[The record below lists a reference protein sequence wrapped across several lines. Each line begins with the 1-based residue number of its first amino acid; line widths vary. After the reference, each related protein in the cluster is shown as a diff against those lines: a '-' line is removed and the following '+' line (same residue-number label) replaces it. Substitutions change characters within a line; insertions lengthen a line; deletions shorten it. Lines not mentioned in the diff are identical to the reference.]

1 MGTIWIAKFDGSI
14 QYSYGTSEKISET
27 KKLLNLLIENVT
39 IFQQCKGIL
48 LKNYDNLLEPPM
60 KVNLFEISLEDWLN
74 CKNCSRN
81 NYGFF
86 AISEKEFSIL
96 EDYEEN
102 NLGYEDVLD
111 KTEIIEFYTTKYS
124 LDYYV
129 NKVKQ
134 LEVNIQDLIGKKLRL
149 VKMNQSDKIKR
160 ENTNYN
166 NTEKHLEKNKNK
178 DEDKRFTIVF
188 DKVNQDYEMIVDAY
202 IG

>member
-1 MGTIWIAKFDGSI
+1 MGTIWIAKYDGSI
-14 QYSYGTSEKISET
+14 QYFYGTSEKISES

-39 IFQQCKGIL
+39 IYKQCKGIL
-48 LKNYDNLLEPPM
+48 VKNYDNLLEPPM

-74 CKNCSRN
+74 CKNCGKN

-86 AISEKEFSIL
+86 AIGEKEFSIMQ
-96 EDYEEN
+96 DYEEN

-111 KTEIIEFYTTKYS
+111 KSEILEFYNTKYS

-134 LEVNIQDLIGKKLRL
+134 LEFNIQDLVGKKLNL
-149 VKMNQSDKIKR
+149 VKINNNDTPNRPNSNKIKLDDK
-160 ENTNYN
+160 N
-166 NTEKHLEKNKNK
+166 NDT
-178 DEDKRFTIVF
+178 DKRFTIVF
-188 DKVNQDYEMIVDAY
+188 DKVNQDYEMIIDAY